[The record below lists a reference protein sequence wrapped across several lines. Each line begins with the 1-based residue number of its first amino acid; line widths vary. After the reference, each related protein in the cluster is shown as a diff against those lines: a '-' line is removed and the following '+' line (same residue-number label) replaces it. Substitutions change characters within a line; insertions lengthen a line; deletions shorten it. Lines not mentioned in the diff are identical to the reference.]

1 MNHFNSQNFGDE
13 SPHTEKSN
21 PEKSEG
27 VTRFSVS
34 LPSDLARE
42 LDVMA
47 LEKGYSNRSLA
58 IADMARAHLVEHQSG
73 QGGQIAGTITL
84 LFDHHKP
91 RLQTTLTDV
100 QHDHSELII
109 STLHVHLD
117 HDNCLEVLVVRGDA
131 SQIRTLADALIAAK
145 GVKHGRLT
153 VTATGQDLPSQADF
167 HSHPHS
173 GPHSHE

>member
-1 MNHFNSQNFGDE
+1 MSV
-13 SPHTEKSN
+13 PHPPENEEKA
-21 PEKSEG
+21 EG

-34 LPSDLARE
+34 LPVELARQ

-47 LEKGYSNRSLA
+47 TEKGYSNRSLA
-58 IADMARAHLVEHQSG
+58 IADMVRAQLVEHQSG
-73 QGGQIAGTITL
+73 AAGQIAGTITL

-91 RLQTTLTDV
+91 RLQGLLTDL
-100 QHDHSELII
+100 QHDHTDVIV

-131 SQIRTLADALIAAK
+131 SEIRALADSLISAK

-153 VTATGQDLPSQADF
+153 VTATGEDLPLHP
-167 HSHPHS
+167 HSHPH
-173 GPHSHE
+173 E